1 MKRFR
6 DSELIVGVV
15 VAIIAITTFANVT
28 LITSSVTSVY
38 IGWLS
43 GVLSMNAALMITRA
57 NARIKAKR
65 EIEAQRA
72 SDKQVQAETYAAQRW
87 QAKMDDELQSIVDS
101 KRICKCGHAKSE
113 HKINP
118 IVDVA
123 GIGVVMMMGQRPDA
137 CMHGYIDG
145 VSNGCDCPAFL
156 LEDSKENH

>member
-87 QAKMDDELQSIVDS
+87 TTSCNRLLTRSAYANAVTRRANTRSIRLS
-101 KRICKCGHAKSE
+101 MSPGSAS
-113 HKINP
+113 
-118 IVDVA
+118 
-123 GIGVVMMMGQRPDA
+123 
-137 CMHGYIDG
+137 
-145 VSNGCDCPAFL
+145 S
-156 LEDSKENH
+156 